1 MTIPTHIMKR
11 LEAAKETNEL
21 PDLDRLSNSRLGA
34 LSVIYSTGQI
44 TEEDH
49 NSMLDLCV
57 EWIQANR

>member
-21 PDLDRLSNSRLGA
+21 PRIDGRIAA

-44 TEEDH
+44 TQEDD
-49 NSMLDLCV
+49 NAMLDLCA
-57 EWIQANR
+57 EWISENR